1 MDLPKEFK
9 ATLPLS
15 KGIVN
20 QAVPTAA
27 CPSGVKGRIAV
38 YEMYRVDK
46 DVERAILTNPTEQE
60 IYAVVRKKGML
71 TMKEDAIIKS
81 AQGLIPFS
89 EANTL

>member
-1 MDLPKEFK
+1 
-9 ATLPLS
+9 
-15 KGIVN
+15 
-20 QAVPTAA
+20 
-27 CPSGVKGRIAV
+27 
-38 YEMYRVDK
+38 MYRVDK